1 MQCGIISV
9 MKRIPT
15 QKNGFW
21 KRFFINIPFV
31 LMVALMVAF
40 FGAGLLLFFYSWV
53 SVAAFN
59 SAMIYLIVA
68 GASAICIGLGLI
80 LIPVY
85 QKYYAFYN
93 KKMGWKFV
101 SSDGSDAYDYE
112 SLKANKTV
120 TYDNKNMRARD
131 YIKKYLTVG
140 NVAICVLALGSV
152 FAIISAALGCIDRS
166 NWVRD
171 VGSYKEKRGYYTDVR
186 NEPIKFD
193 VNGSQMHGQK
203 KVSQIEIKQSE
214 NYARQKEII
223 VIYSLVQD
231 RQGFVEISG
240 YKKFENDFSASR
252 RTDING
258 DTLTVSVGDAPKLD
272 SSLDKLLFF
281 IFDDYAVEKQ
291 IFVYIPYS
299 ERENITVNQA
309 DKVFMERMDNGTV
322 VLTPLDDNH

>member
-1 MQCGIISV
+1 
-9 MKRIPT
+9 
-15 QKNGFW
+15 
-21 KRFFINIPFV
+21 
-31 LMVALMVAF
+31 MVALMVAF

-101 SSDGSDAYDYE
+101 SPDGGDAYDYE

-120 TYDNKNMRARD
+120 TYDDNKNMRARD
-131 YIKKYLTVG
+131 YIKKYLTKYLTVS
-140 NVAICVLALGSV
+140 NVAIGILAIGSI

-166 NWVRD
+166 NWVQD
-171 VGSYKEKRGYYTDVR
+171 IGSYREKRGYYTDVR
-186 NEPIKFD
+186 NEPIRFFID
-193 VNGSQMHGQK
+193 GEQMNGQK
-203 KVSQIEIKQSE
+203 KVSQITINQSE

-252 RTDING
+252 RTEASG
-258 DTLTVSVGDAPKLD
+258 DTITVSISDAPKLD

-299 ERENITVNQA
+299 ERENITVEKA
-309 DKVFMERMDNGTV
+309 DKVFMERMENGTV
-322 VLTPLDDNH
+322 ILTPLDAEQ